1 MNNLVR
7 EVVESFYHQEDKLG
21 YLLKCQR
28 TIEIPIE
35 LTIFLNNNNI
45 KLQPHSTGDVWP
57 SCKWT
62 FGHEDYCKGE
72 FRVSYSS
79 LLMVSKLAPLY
90 YLHHEFQVNNKD
102 EQKMS
107 PTLDGFD
114 EQPYTWTQAELESI
128 IKESFKELGY
138 EQLSYKEMNEVLQ
151 GIRFGDDVDLFGPQV
166 TVEYALFH
174 DVLEICPD

>member
-7 EVVESFYHQEDKLG
+7 EVVESFYHHEDKLG
-21 YLLKCQR
+21 YLLRCQS
-28 TIEIPIE
+28 TIELPSV
-35 LTIFLNNNNI
+35 LMSFLNNNNI
-45 KLQPHSTGDVWP
+45 KLQPFNTGDVWP
-57 SCKWT
+57 SCKWI
-62 FGHEDYCKGE
+62 FIHENYCKGE

-79 LLMVSKLAPLY
+79 VLMVSKLAPLY
-90 YLHHEFQVNNKD
+90 YLHHEFQVDNKD

-114 EQPYTWTQAELESI
+114 EQPYTRTQAELESI
-128 IKESFKELGY
+128 IEESFKKLGY

-151 GIRFGDDVDLFGPQV
+151 GIQFGDDVGFFGQQV

>member
-7 EVVESFYHQEDKLG
+7 EVVESFYHQEDKLR

-28 TIEIPIE
+28 TIELPSE
-35 LTIFLNNNNI
+35 LIIFLNNNNI
-45 KLQPHSTGDVWP
+45 KLQPHNTGDVWP
-57 SCKWT
+57 SSKWT

-72 FRVSYSS
+72 FRVSFSS
-79 LLMVSKLAPLY
+79 LLMVSKLASLY
-90 YLHHEFQVNNKD
+90 YLHHEFQVDNKD

-114 EQPYTWTQAELESI
+114 EQPYTRTQAELESI
-128 IKESFKELGY
+128 IKQSFKKLGY

-151 GIRFGDDVDLFGPQV
+151 GIHFGDDVGFFGPQV

>member
-1 MNNLVR
+1 MNPLVR
-7 EVVESFYHQEDKLG
+7 EVVESIYHQEDKLG
-21 YLLKCQR
+21 YLLGCRMK
-28 TIEIPIE
+28 IE
-35 LTIFLNNNNI
+35 LPSELMIFLSNHNI
-45 KLQPHSTGDVWP
+45 NLQPHNIGDVWP

-62 FGHEDYCKGE
+62 FNHEDYSKGE

-79 LLMVSKLAPLY
+79 VLMVSKLAPLF
-90 YLHHEFQVNNKD
+90 YLHHEFQVDNKD

-114 EQPYTWTQAELESI
+114 EQPYTQTQAELESI
-128 IKESFKELGY
+128 IKESFSKLGY
-138 EQLSYKEMNEVLQ
+138 EQLSYREMNEVVQ
-151 GIRFGDDVDLFGPQV
+151 EIRFGDDVDFFGSQV